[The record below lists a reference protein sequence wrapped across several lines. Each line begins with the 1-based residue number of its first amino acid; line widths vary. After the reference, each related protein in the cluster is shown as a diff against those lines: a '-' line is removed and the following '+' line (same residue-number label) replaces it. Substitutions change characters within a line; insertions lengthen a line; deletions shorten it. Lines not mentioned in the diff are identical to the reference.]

1 MRNGVKG
8 GLATTRHATT
18 SRASPAEATVGAGID
33 GGATTNPS

>member
-18 SRASPAEATVGAGID
+18 SRASPMTTTTGAGCD
-33 GGATTNPS
+33 GGSTTS